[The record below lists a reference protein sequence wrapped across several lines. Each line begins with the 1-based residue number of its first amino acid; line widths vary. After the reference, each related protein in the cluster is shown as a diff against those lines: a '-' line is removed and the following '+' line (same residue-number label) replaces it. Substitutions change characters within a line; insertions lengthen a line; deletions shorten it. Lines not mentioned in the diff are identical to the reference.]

1 MNKAILFIEITL
13 EYMCTFMEPTKVTF
27 LAQ

>member
-13 EYMCTFMEPTKVTF
+13 EYMYVYGTN
-27 LAQ
+27 